1 MNSMNPESTSDDIER
16 QLAKMRSVLDQD
28 VRGLANQARTL
39 VDWRYHFGSHPW
51 LYCGGAAALGFMLVP
66 RRQRP
71 LKVEASIVTG
81 TDGDNKFV
89 VRAPAAVLPQDGSF
103 LKTALSLAATVLVR
117 ESLGYLMQRA
127 RRDS

>member
-1 MNSMNPESTSDDIER
+1 M
-16 QLAKMRSVLDQD
+16 LA
-28 VRGLANQARTL
+28 
-39 VDWRYHFGSHPW
+39 
-51 LYCGGAAALGFMLVP
+51 P

-81 TDGDNKFV
+81 ADGDKEFV

-103 LKTALSLAATVLVR
+103 LKTALRLAATVFVR

-127 RRDS
+127 TAEIPEPLRGKWMD

>member
-1 MNSMNPESTSDDIER
+1 MNPISTSDDIER

-39 VDWRYHFGSHPW
+39 VDWRYHFRSHPW

-71 LKVEASIVTG
+71 LKVEASVVTG
-81 TDGDNKFV
+81 MDGDKKFV

-103 LKTALSLAATVLVR
+103 LKTALRLAATVLVR
-117 ESLGYLMQRA
+117 ESLGYLMQRT

>member
-1 MNSMNPESTSDDIER
+1 MNPITNPDDLER
-16 QLAKMRSVLDQD
+16 QLAMMRSVLHQD
-28 VRGLANQARTL
+28 VQDLATEARTL
-39 VDWRYHFGSHPW
+39 VDWRYHFRSHAW

-81 TDGDNKFV
+81 TDGDKKFV

-103 LKTALSLAATVLVR
+103 LKTALRLAATVLVR

>member
-1 MNSMNPESTSDDIER
+1 MNPISTSDDIER
-16 QLAKMRSVLDQD
+16 QLAEMRSVLDQD

-39 VDWRYHFGSHPW
+39 VDWRCHFRSHPW

-66 RRQRP
+66 RRQPP

-81 TDGDNKFV
+81 IDGDKKFV
-89 VRAPAAVLPQDGSF
+89 VRTPAAVLPQEVSF
-103 LKTALSLAATVLVR
+103 LKTALRLAATVLVR
-117 ESLGYLMQRA
+117 ESLGYLMQRT